1 MKKALVLTSNK
12 RRHMYLTHQVA
23 KNFDLVGIISE
34 PKKDYYNNQANE
46 SGLVA
51 KHLERLQETEAGYFN
66 VDEFASVE
74 LKLINRNNLNEDETV
89 DWAIKRKPDVIFLF
103 GTGILKDRW
112 LNTFEG
118 KIVNLHLGY
127 SPFYR
132 GSATLFWPFYN
143 GDVSR
148 LGTTIHIAAKKV
160 DAGGILKNIV
170 LNKVDECGNYY
181 HMTNKLIKKSLE
193 HFPIVVEKYLDGEI
207 NPLEQDLSMGRVYKR
222 RDFTEEKLKVVL
234 ENYTQ

>member
-34 PKKDYYNNQANE
+34 PKKDYYSNQADE
-46 SGLVA
+46 SELVA
-51 KHLERLQETEAGYFN
+51 KHLQKLTETEADYFET
-66 VDEFASVE
+66 VEFAPAD
-74 LKLINRNNLNEDETV
+74 LKLIDRKSLNDDSVVE
-89 DWAIKRKPDVIFLF
+89 WASAKEPEVIFLF
-103 GTGILKDRW
+103 GTGILRDGW
-112 LNTFEG
+112 LNTFDG

-143 GDVSR
+143 RDVSK

-160 DAGGILKNIV
+160 DAGGILDNVLLDKN
-170 LNKVDECGNYY
+170 DDCGNYY
-181 HMTNKLIKKSLE
+181 HMTNKLIKKSLDE
-193 HFPIVVEKYLDGEI
+193 FPIVVDKYLSAEI
-207 NPLEQDLSMGRVYKR
+207 SPKDQDLSLGSIYKR
-222 RDFTEEKLKVVL
+222 KDFTEDKLKFVL
-234 ENYTQ
+234 ENYT